1 MRKFFVLGM
10 LLAWCSGA
18 VAAGEATPPSQ
29 AATPAA
35 AIARGAAAAA
45 RCQSMTWSTEDY
57 SSCIDGAVGH
67 AMDNDRDSTHFQLG
81 VYCSAFFALAQ
92 AYGTQQWK
100 QMMVNPDDARITT
113 VDQYDSCIF
122 SAQRAH
128 RKQDQICSAV
138 NVDCVTFNAE
148 LKRWQEISRDGM

>member
-1 MRKFFVLGM
+1 LFVLGM
-10 LLAWCSGA
+10 LLALCSGA
-18 VAAGEATPPSQ
+18 FAAGEEAPPSQ

-57 SSCIDGAVGH
+57 SACIDGAVGR

-81 VYCSAFFALAQ
+81 VYCSAFFTLAQ
-92 AYGTQQWK
+92 AYSAQQWK
-100 QMMVNPDDARITT
+100 QTMVNPDDARVTT

-122 SAQRAH
+122 SAERAH
-128 RKQDQICSAV
+128 SKRDQICSAV
-138 NVDCVTFNAE
+138 SVDCVAFNAE
-148 LKRWQEISRDGM
+148 LKRWQEISRNGM